1 MAILNLL
8 YVIKRLAIV
17 SIVTINMVIVCYM
30 VSQSLILIFY
40 AKYSNIIIYKFNVNR
55 DCNKS
60 LNHQEGHESFNDEQV
75 IF

>member
-1 MAILNLL
+1 MVILNLL
-8 YVIKRLAIV
+8 YVIKILAIV
-17 SIVTINMVIVCYM
+17 SIVTINIVIVCYM
-30 VSQSLILIFY
+30 VSQSLTLIFY

>member
-1 MAILNLL
+1 MVILNLL

-17 SIVTINMVIVCYM
+17 SIVTINIVILCYM
-30 VSQSLILIFY
+30 VSQSLTLIFY
-40 AKYSNIIIYKFNVNR
+40 AKYNNIICKFNVNR

-60 LNHQEGHESFNDEQV
+60 LNHQEGHESFNHEQV

>member
-1 MAILNLL
+1 MVILNLL
-8 YVIKRLAIV
+8 YVIKILAIV
-17 SIVTINMVIVCYM
+17 SIVTINIVIVCYM
-30 VSQSLILIFY
+30 VSQSLTLIFY
-40 AKYSNIIIYKFNVNR
+40 AEYSNIIYKFNVNR